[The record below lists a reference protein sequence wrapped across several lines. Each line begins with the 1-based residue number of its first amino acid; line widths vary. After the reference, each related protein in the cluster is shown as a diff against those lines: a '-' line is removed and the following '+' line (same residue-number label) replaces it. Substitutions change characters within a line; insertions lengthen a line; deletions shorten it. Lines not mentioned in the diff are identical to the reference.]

1 MYALAIC
8 GSPHKYGNTA
18 ILLGAALEALIRQGW
33 ETEICSLAGKQIRGC
48 MACGQCIKRRDGQC
62 AIKTDCLNE
71 EIFPRLFRADA
82 ILIGSPTYF
91 AGITSEMKAVIDRA
105 GFVALANGGL
115 LAGKIGAAVVA
126 ARRGGP
132 VHVFDTINHFF
143 LTSQMIVPGSLYWNF
158 GIGTVPGE
166 VEKDAEGMANMRDL
180 GAKIAWLGA
189 ALAPAMAQFPRVA
202 PTLEDVK

>member
-8 GSPHKYGNTA
+8 GSPHRHGNTA
-18 ILLGAALEALIRQGW
+18 ILLNTVLEPLAGAGW
-33 ETEICSLAGKQIRGC
+33 ETEVCSLAGKQIHGC
-48 MACGQCIKRRDGQC
+48 VACGQCIKRQDRQC
-62 AIKTDCLNE
+62 AIKTDGLNE
-71 EIFPRLFRADA
+71 ELLPRLFRADA
-82 ILIGSPTYF
+82 IIIGSPTYF
-91 AGITSEMKAVIDRA
+91 AGITANTKAVMGRG

-132 VHVFDTINHFF
+132 VMVFDTINHFF

-158 GIGTVPGE
+158 GLGTVPGE
-166 VEKDAEGMANMRDL
+166 VEKDAEGIANMRDL
-180 GAKIAWLGA
+180 GRKIAWLGA
-189 ALAPAMAQFPRVA
+189 ALAPAMAQFPRVS

>member
-8 GSPHKYGNTA
+8 GSPHKHGNTA
-18 ILLGAALEALIRQGW
+18 LLLGAALEPLIQQGW
-33 ETEICSLAGKQIRGC
+33 ETELYTLAGRQIPGC
-48 MACGQCIKRRDGQC
+48 IACGQCIKRRDRQC

-71 EIFPRLFRADA
+71 EILPRLFRADA

-91 AGITSEMKAVIDRA
+91 AGITSEMKAVIDRG

-132 VHVFDTINHFF
+132 VPVFDTINHFF
-143 LTSQMIVPGSLYWNF
+143 LTSQMVVPGSLYWNF
-158 GIGTVPGE
+158 GFGTLAGE

-180 GAKIAWLGA
+180 GAKIAWLGE
-189 ALAPAMAQFPRVA
+189 ALAPAMAGFPKVS
-202 PTLEDVK
+202 PVLEAVK